1 MTELLEKDLVYK
13 IIGCAIEVHNS
24 LGPGLR
30 EKTYENAMCVELR
43 HQGIAYSQQ
52 SRYPVYHRGELVD
65 EFVPDLVVEERV
77 IVDNKTVE
85 TIIDDHRGTML
96 NYLRKTGLKV
106 GLIINFKH
114 RKLDW
119 ERIVLDTAR

>member
-1 MTELLEKDLVYK
+1 MSELLEKDLVYQ
-13 IIGCAIEVHNS
+13 IIGCAMEVHNS

-52 SRYPVYHRGELVD
+52 SRYSVSHRGENID
-65 EFVPDLVVEERV
+65 EFVPDLVVENRV

-85 TIIDDHRGTML
+85 NIIDDHRGIML
-96 NYLRKTGLKV
+96 NYLRVTELKV
-106 GLIINFKH
+106 GLIKNFK
-114 RKLDW
+114 
-119 ERIVLDTAR
+119 TGS